1 MKNLQEKINDLN
13 DLVLQGKALDAFE
26 KYYADDVVMQENEAA
41 PTLGKSANRKRE
53 IEFLN
58 NITDFRSAIPAKITV
73 GENTTMVEWHYDY
86 THKEWGVRK
95 YSQISV
101 QEWENEKI
109 IREKFYYNT

>member
-13 DLVLQGKALDAFE
+13 DLVLQGKALEAFE

-41 PTLGKSANRKRE
+41 PTLGKSANRERE

-58 NITDFRSAIPAKITV
+58 NITEFRNANPAKITV

-101 QEWENEKI
+101 QEWENGKI
-109 IREKFYYNT
+109 IREKFYYNA